1 MALRI
6 LHNIYIKYY
15 IIYIH
20 TRVKIYK
27 HVTICTYPIS
37 LVEKGVRMCCIFK
50 KMDICSG
57 GGYGWSFRDRRTHS
71 RYCRRT
77 IARYLYSELY

>member
-20 TRVKIYK
+20 TSVKIYK

-37 LVEKGVRMCCIFK
+37 LVEKGVRMRVYLKKCIYVVVEGMVGLNYIIF
-50 KMDICSG
+50 
-57 GGYGWSFRDRRTHS
+57 
-71 RYCRRT
+71 
-77 IARYLYSELY
+77 

>member
-37 LVEKGVRMCCIFK
+37 LVEKGVRMCCV
-50 KMDICSG
+50 
-57 GGYGWSFRDRRTHS
+57 
-71 RYCRRT
+71 
-77 IARYLYSELY
+77 LYI